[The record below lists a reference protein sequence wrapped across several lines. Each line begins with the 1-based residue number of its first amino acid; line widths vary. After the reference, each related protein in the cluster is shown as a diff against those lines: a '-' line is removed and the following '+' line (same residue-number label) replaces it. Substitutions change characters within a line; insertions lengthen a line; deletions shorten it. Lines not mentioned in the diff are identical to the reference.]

1 MEFNDLLFSSGSYF
15 ILKVIFICLISVHLL
30 FSLIIVRQTQMM
42 VKMVEVKISSAVYL
56 VSVVHLLSSLFV
68 LFWTVVYF

>member
-1 MEFNDLLFSSGSYF
+1 MEINDLLFSSGTYT
-15 ILKVIFICLISVHLL
+15 ILKALFICLILVHLL

-56 VSVVHLLSSLFV
+56 ASVVHLLSSLFV